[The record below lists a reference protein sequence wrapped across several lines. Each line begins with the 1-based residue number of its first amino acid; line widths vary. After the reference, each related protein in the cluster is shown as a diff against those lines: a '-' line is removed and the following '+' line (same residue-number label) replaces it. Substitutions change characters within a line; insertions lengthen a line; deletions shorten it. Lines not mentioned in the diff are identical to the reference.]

1 MDSIPDWVWKV
12 ISICV
17 LPLAAWVWS
26 TQGALTV
33 QQLQI
38 EHLAEKLD
46 EQHKRV
52 EEISDLK
59 SDIKV
64 LESKMDTVL
73 DELGDVKKMM
83 IAK

>member
-73 DELGDVKKMM
+73 EELGDVKKMM

>member
-38 EHLAEKLD
+38 EHLAEKLSD
-46 EQHKRV
+46 QNKRV

-73 DELGDVKKMM
+73 EELGDVKKMM